1 MKKLFF
7 AAVAALALISVG
19 NVFASRTAVNDDE
32 VIGNTDNIE
41 VCDTVVCDSAA
52 IEIAE

>member
-7 AAVAALALISVG
+7 AAVAALALISVS

-32 VIGNTDNIE
+32 VTGNTENIT
-41 VCDTVVCDSAA
+41 VCDTIDCDTVAV
-52 IEIAE
+52 EVAE